1 MKALVIITAIMVLVG
16 IVYGTAIG
24 INVASADEQVVQNPE
39 NAWPT
44 VQGTSIIAEN
54 HYRQNGNYDIQYDG
68 NTCMRWLQFDMP
80 VVVSHPRIIT
90 YTTPVDDFDLIS
102 IIACEA

>member
-24 INVASADEQVVQNPE
+24 INVASADEQNPE

-68 NTCMRWLQFDMP
+68 ETCMRWLKDDMP
-80 VVVSHPRIIT
+80 VVVSYPRIIT

>member
-1 MKALVIITAIMVLVG
+1 MKALVIITAIIALVG

-24 INVASADEQVVQNPE
+24 INIASADHVVENTE
-39 NAWPT
+39 NAYPT
-44 VQGTSIIAEN
+44 IHGTSIIAEN

-68 NTCMRWLQFDMP
+68 ETCMRWLKDDMP
-80 VVVSHPRIIT
+80 VVVSYPRIIT